1 MINPFLKAM
10 FVLLVSLTV
19 ASSTVAQQSYR
30 PQADE
35 FETPADAP
43 EKLTKKT
50 GSVFRRPAKKSPAL
64 QLEYAKELEAD
75 GRLRRAGNQYDAL
88 VHRWHHSEQAPVA
101 QFAYARLLFESR
113 RYEKSFKEFQ
123 YMVQFFPGLFD
134 FNTALDYQQRIANHI
149 MGKRWGGFL
158 FFPGFESPE
167 RAIPLLEKMIINA
180 PNGLRTP
187 GIRLTLGMVY
197 ENTGEREDAVRAYE
211 SVMQHHP
218 GSEEAQAAAF
228 RKALCLADLSDKTP
242 RDERGCRDALSSLA
256 SFRGTYPQSDQNA
269 EVSARMETL
278 KLRLEDMYYQRAI
291 YYDEIEKKPVS
302 ARISY
307 REFVKQFPA
316 SVHTPQVMRRI
327 EALEALQEP
336 SKGE

>member
-1 MINPFLKAM
+1 MINPILKAT
-10 FVLLVSLTV
+10 FVFLVSLTV
-19 ASSTVAQQSYR
+19 VSSSVAQQSYR
-30 PQADE
+30 PPTDD
-35 FETPADAP
+35 FEKQSDAP

-50 GSVFRRPAKKSPAL
+50 GSVFRRPAKETPAL
-64 QLEYAKELEAD
+64 QLEYARGLETD

-88 VHRWHHSEQAPVA
+88 VHRWHHSEEAPVA
-101 QFAYARLLFESR
+101 QFAYARLLFERR

-123 YMVQFFPGLFD
+123 YMVQFFPGLFE
-134 FNTALDYQQRIANHI
+134 FNTALDYQHRIANHM

-158 FFPGFESPE
+158 FFKGFEAPE
-167 RAIPLLEKMIINA
+167 RAIPLLEKMIVNA
-180 PNGLRTP
+180 PNWSRTP

-197 ENTGEREDAVRAYE
+197 ENAGEREDAVRAYE

-218 GSEEAQAAAF
+218 GSEEARTAAF
-228 RKALCLADLSDKTP
+228 RKACCLADLSDKSP

-256 SFRGTYPQSDQNA
+256 SFRGAYPQSDKNA

-278 KLRLEDMYYQRAI
+278 KLRLEDMYYQRAL
-291 YYDEIEKKPVS
+291 YYDKIEKKPVS

-316 SVHTPQVMRRI
+316 SVHTPQVVRRI
-327 EALEALQEP
+327 EALDVLLEP
-336 SKGE
+336 SKEE